1 MEFGEDPLLQQYL
14 QQIHGVHCQVL
25 DDCSCNNPK
34 KNKNKSNISRNFLFS
49 SSLPQKKKKKKKNLW
64 YLHILN
70 YYESKALWQFCSASI
85 GYLLCTVSS
94 PYEQNLSNAYTYVNT
109 NGDPTGFSFVSF
121 CLLFL
126 CKL

>member
-49 SSLPQKKKKKKKNLW
+49 SSLPQKKKKKKTTYDIYIFLT
-64 YLHILN
+64 IT
-70 YYESKALWQFCSASI
+70 KAKLF
-85 GYLLCTVSS
+85 
-94 PYEQNLSNAYTYVNT
+94 
-109 NGDPTGFSFVSF
+109 DSFVVRA
-121 CLLFL
+121 
-126 CKL
+126 